1 MERERER
8 GIEKRKDIFKRTSL
22 FLFLCSL
29 ILFNFFHLCLSFQ
42 YLVHMQ
48 RAVVPPGGLQYN
60 RRLFALQPIQSGPEN
75 LVTTSLYLGTS
86 SSFVIP
92 RLSSPVDCKTSLTI
106 LENAQTIF
114 VTKLRGSQHCGT
126 RNTAVVLYL
135 RIHTEMAK
143 DSTLCRI
150 LLWKN
155 TNLRAKNCHT
165 NF

>member
-1 MERERER
+1 MPFRVSLNKKRQNQNPSLCPFPHQSPAIYLQGGIELWTKKKK

-29 ILFNFFHLCLSFQ
+29 ILFNFSHLCLSFH

-48 RAVVPPGGLQYN
+48 RAVVPPGGLRYN

-75 LVTTSLYLGTS
+75 LVTTSLYLATS

-92 RLSSPVDCKTSLTI
+92 RLSSSVDCKTSLTI

-114 VTKLRGSQHCGT
+114 VTKLGYSAPRHALVLK
-126 RNTAVVLYL
+126 TA
-135 RIHTEMAK
+135 
-143 DSTLCRI
+143 
-150 LLWKN
+150 
-155 TNLRAKNCHT
+155 
-165 NF
+165 